1 MRRRYFSA
9 GLGSATVAFP
19 ITAQA
24 QQPERIRRIGVLMTL
39 AADDNRETFVSALV
53 ERLRQLRWTNGGN
66 AQIQTRWGGG
76 DADRIRRYAAE
87 LVALAPDA
95 ILAVGAVG
103 FAPLLQVTRS
113 VPILFVVVPD
123 PVGAGFVESPAH
135 PGGNVTAIPHVRIR
149 PERQIGLSCS

>member
-1 MRRRYFSA
+1 MRRSNEAALFIA

-39 AADDNRETFVSALV
+39 AADYNRGQTFVSAFV
-53 ERLRQLRWTNGGN
+53 ERLRQLRWKNGGN

-95 ILAVGAVG
+95 ILA
-103 FAPLLQVTRS
+103 
-113 VPILFVVVPD
+113 
-123 PVGAGFVESPAH
+123 
-135 PGGNVTAIPHVRIR
+135 
-149 PERQIGLSCS
+149 